1 MASRLFPS
9 CPVVL
14 GRARRFGRRRLSAL
28 AGGLLFV
35 ASALLPA
42 SSWAQDKVVA
52 WNIHPDGYPV
62 TEALKSFV
70 SEVAT
75 VTGGKYRIELNNN
88 GALGDQPKAVQ
99 MFKDGSID
107 VAEFNAGPLSA
118 AAPGLNA
125 FNLPFLFTDSAHMFR
140 HLDGAVGDRLSAKLK
155 DAGFVVLGWYD
166 GGARSF
172 FCANK
177 PMARPQDFSGHRI
190 RVQQSDVYIDMV
202 KLLGATPVVLP
213 YKDILDG
220 LTQKKIDCAEGNLVS
235 YESTGQ
241 YKVAK
246 YMYLDNHIVSPEALV
261 VSTRL
266 WNRLDDREKAA
277 FKKAGMNSAVL
288 MRHLWNLRVAAAR
301 DTVLAGGAQFTPMT
315 DAAALVHR
323 MTPLYAKYMA
333 DPDVRGELL
342 SIVGQ

>member
-1 MASRLFPS
+1 MGSRWFPEGRI
-9 CPVVL
+9 VAGIVL
-14 GRARRFGRRRLSAL
+14 A
-28 AGGLLFV
+28 AGV
-35 ASALLPA
+35 LLPGA
-42 SSWAQDKVVA
+42 ARAEKVVA
-52 WNIHPDGYPV
+52 WNIHPEGYPV

-70 SEVAT
+70 AEVAAA
-75 VTGGKYRIELNNN
+75 TGGKYRIELSNN

-107 VAEFNAGPLSA
+107 VAEFNAGPLSN
-118 AAPGLNA
+118 AAPGLKA

-177 PMARPQDFSGHRI
+177 PMARIQDFSGQRI
-190 RVQQSDVYIDMV
+190 RVQQSDVYIDMI

-213 YKDILDG
+213 FKDILDQ
-220 LTQKKIDCAEGNLVS
+220 LSQKKIDCAEGNLVS
-235 YESTGQ
+235 YESMGQ

-246 YMYLDNHIVSPEALV
+246 YFYLDNHIIAPEALV

-266 WNRLDDREKAA
+266 WDRLDDREKAA
-277 FKKAGMNSAVL
+277 FKNAGMNSALL
-288 MRHLWNLRVAAAR
+288 MRSLWNQRVAAAR
-301 DTVLAGGAQFTPMT
+301 SIVAAGGVQFTPMT

-323 MTPLYAKYMA
+323 VTPLYAKYMA
-333 DPDVRGELL
+333 DPEVRSELL